1 MGGENIYNVLSLYPK
16 QLVVILEM
24 ARFLVPFFLHLL
36 LEVAVCKGRKK
47 HQGWGIANGEE
58 SGKKAWRAWPA

>member
-1 MGGENIYNVLSLYPK
+1 MGGKDINDVLSLYPK

-58 SGKKAWRAWPA
+58 GGEKAWRTWPT